1 MHSML
6 VVYEFP
12 EQPQIQYQRAALLP
26 YAVLTVPS

>member
-12 EQPQIQYQRAALLP
+12 EQPQIQYQRVALRP
-26 YAVLTVPS
+26 DVVLTVPS